1 MFLVVAVGELLCQG
15 CFFIESDFRLVMVLY
30 VSRSSR
36 NSGAMTQSDSDS
48 LTTFLIWAAMLK
60 QGTMV
65 QSLLPSLIL
74 GVRLQVQ

>member
-1 MFLVVAVGELLCQG
+1 MVAVGELLCQG

-36 NSGAMTQSDSDS
+36 NSGAMTQSDS